1 MVKLNIETD
10 KFNIHDLQEFILV
23 TIDSFIDIPLLI
35 SAVCSLLVLA
45 FLIIMKIRN
54 TAKVSIVFYFVTGII
69 LVGSFYC
76 YYEEHYIYFVFSI
89 IFSFLIALP
98 YLIFKAFDNPKK
110 REEKKAAKKIA
121 ENANSKDSE
130 MVNKAVIAQIEEKN
144 KRIIDTNKDIISKM
158 SNFFSDGN
166 SMEKFLE
173 YCNDLLTQEINAD
186 GCVILIADDYD
197 NTLAVKSFKGSFPP
211 PYKLPDDLPH
221 KPIRVETNLRFAQFT
236 LQDNVFGEI
245 FKSGEAAFIPD
256 SIKDLRIYQNGP
268 EDFLRCGSYIFIPI
282 NQTDGTIGVIALS
295 RNPASEKFTK
305 QEFDSAVILADAIS
319 TAMKPLYSFLDYA
332 EHTELNKGGSI
343 ASKYQKD
350 LLPAKLPIISGIT
363 IGCFSNP
370 TENVCGD
377 FYDIIVSR
385 RNRIS
390 FIMADVAGKGMNSL
404 IVMIMIRAILRLAVN
419 TAQSAA
425 TILSWANRGI
435 CLETSK
441 IDHFASVA
449 LINYD
454 SISKTAEIA
463 TCGNNPV
470 YMYSASTKK
479 ITQISTPTEP
489 MGVTKDTVFK
499 DFKLDMNSGDILVT
513 CTDGLLESLNENG
526 VQYSSENLKKVIVK
540 NCNSNAKDITN
551 RIKDDLKKYVG
562 IAQQFDDQSILV
574 IKIQ

>member
-1 MVKLNIETD
+1 MFI
-10 KFNIHDLQEFILV
+10 FLQEFILV

-35 SAVCSLLVLA
+35 CAACSLAVLA

-54 TAKVSIVFYFVTGII
+54 TTKVSIVFYLLTGIV
-69 LVGSFYC
+69 LVGSLYC

-89 IFSFLIALP
+89 IVSQIVILP

-110 REEKKAAKKIA
+110 REAKKAAKKAA
-121 ENANSKDSE
+121 EASVSRDND
-130 MVNKAVIAQIEEKN
+130 MVSKAVIAQIEEKN
-144 KRIIDTNKDIISKM
+144 KRIIDTNKDIISKL
-158 SNFFSDGN
+158 SSFFSSDN
-166 SMEKFLE
+166 SMENFLE
-173 YCNDLLTQEINAD
+173 YCNDLLTKKINAD
-186 GCVILIADDYD
+186 GCVILVPDDYE

-221 KPIRVETNLRFAQFT
+221 KPIRVETNLRFAQFN
-236 LQDNVFGEI
+236 LQDNIFGEI
-245 FKSGEAAFIPD
+245 FTTGEPTLISD
-256 SIKDLRIYQNGP
+256 SIKDPRIYQNGP
-268 EDFLRCGSYIFIPI
+268 EEFLRCGSYIFAPI
-282 NQTDGTIGVIALS
+282 KQNDESTVGVIALS
-295 RNPASEKFTK
+295 RNPDNEKFSK
-305 QEFDSAVILADAIS
+305 EDFDTAVILADAIS

-350 LLPAKLPIISGIT
+350 LLPSKLPVISGIS

-370 TENVCGD
+370 AENVCGD

-385 RNRIS
+385 RDRIS
-390 FIMADVAGKGMNSL
+390 FVMADIAGKGMNSL

-435 CLETSK
+435 CLDTSK
-441 IDHFASVA
+441 IDHFASIA

-454 SISKTAEIA
+454 STNKTAEIA

-470 YMYSASTKK
+470 YLYTASSNE

-489 MGVTKDTVFK
+489 MGVTKETIFK
-499 DFKLDMNSGDILVT
+499 DFKLNLNSGDILVT

-526 VQYSSENLKKVIVK
+526 VQYSSDNLKKVITK
-540 NCNSNAKDITN
+540 NYASNAKEITN
-551 RIKDDLKKYVG
+551 RIKEDLKKYVG
-562 IAQQFDDQSILV
+562 ITQQYDDQSILV

>member
-1 MVKLNIETD
+1 M
-10 KFNIHDLQEFILV
+10 V

-35 SAVCSLLVLA
+35 CAACSLAVLA

-54 TAKVSIVFYFVTGII
+54 TTKVSIVFYLLTGIV
-69 LVGSFYC
+69 LVGSLYC

-89 IFSFLIALP
+89 IVSQIVILP

-110 REEKKAAKKIA
+110 REAKKAAKKAA
-121 ENANSKDSE
+121 EASVSRDND
-130 MVNKAVIAQIEEKN
+130 MVSKAVIAQIEEKN
-144 KRIIDTNKDIISKM
+144 KRIIDTNKDIISKL
-158 SNFFSDGN
+158 SSFFSSDN
-166 SMEKFLE
+166 SMENFLE
-173 YCNDLLTQEINAD
+173 YCNDLLTKKINAD
-186 GCVILIADDYD
+186 GCVILVPDDYE

-221 KPIRVETNLRFAQFT
+221 KPIRVETNLRFAQFN
-236 LQDNVFGEI
+236 LQDNIFGEI
-245 FKSGEAAFIPD
+245 FTTGEPVLISD
-256 SIKDLRIYQNGP
+256 SIKDPRIYQNGP
-268 EDFLRCGSYIFIPI
+268 EEFLRCGSYIFAPI
-282 NQTDGTIGVIALS
+282 KQNDESTVGVIALS
-295 RNPASEKFTK
+295 RNPDNEKFSK
-305 QEFDSAVILADAIS
+305 EDFDTAVILADAIS

-350 LLPAKLPIISGIT
+350 LLPSKLPVISGIS

-370 TENVCGD
+370 AENVCGD

-385 RNRIS
+385 RDRIS
-390 FIMADVAGKGMNSL
+390 FVMADIAGKGMNSL

-435 CLETSK
+435 CLDTSK
-441 IDHFASVA
+441 IDHFASIA

-454 SISKTAEIA
+454 STNKTAEIA

-470 YMYSASTKK
+470 YLYTASSNE

-489 MGVTKDTVFK
+489 MGVTKETIFK
-499 DFKLDMNSGDILVT
+499 DFKLNLNSGDILVT

-526 VQYSSENLKKVIVK
+526 VQYSSDNLKKVITK
-540 NCNSNAKDITN
+540 NYASNAKEITN
-551 RIKDDLKKYVG
+551 RIKEDLKKYVG
-562 IAQQFDDQSILV
+562 ITQQYDDQSILV

>member
-1 MVKLNIETD
+1 MFI
-10 KFNIHDLQEFILV
+10 FLQEFILV

-35 SAVCSLLVLA
+35 CAACSLAVLA

-54 TAKVSIVFYFVTGII
+54 TTKVSIVFYLLTGIV
-69 LVGSFYC
+69 LVGSLYC

-89 IFSFLIALP
+89 IVSQIVILP

-110 REEKKAAKKIA
+110 REAKKAAKKAA
-121 ENANSKDSE
+121 EASVSRDND
-130 MVNKAVIAQIEEKN
+130 MVSKAVIAQIEEKN
-144 KRIIDTNKDIISKM
+144 KRIIDTNKDIISKL
-158 SNFFSDGN
+158 SSFFSSDN
-166 SMEKFLE
+166 SMENFLE
-173 YCNDLLTQEINAD
+173 YCNDLLTKKINAD
-186 GCVILIADDYD
+186 GCVILVPDDYE

-221 KPIRVETNLRFAQFT
+221 KPIRVETNLRFAQFN
-236 LQDNVFGEI
+236 LQDNIFGEI
-245 FKSGEAAFIPD
+245 FTTGEPTLISD
-256 SIKDLRIYQNGP
+256 SIKDPRIYQNGP
-268 EDFLRCGSYIFIPI
+268 EEFLRCGSYIFAPI
-282 NQTDGTIGVIALS
+282 KQNDESTVGVIALS
-295 RNPASEKFTK
+295 RNPDNEKFSK
-305 QEFDSAVILADAIS
+305 EDFDTAVILADAIS

-350 LLPAKLPIISGIT
+350 LLPSKLPVISGIS

-370 TENVCGD
+370 AENVCGD

-385 RNRIS
+385 RDRIS
-390 FIMADVAGKGMNSL
+390 FVMADIAGKGMNSL

-435 CLETSK
+435 CLDTSK
-441 IDHFASVA
+441 IDHFASIA

-454 SISKTAEIA
+454 STNKTAEIA

-470 YMYSASTKK
+470 YLYTASSNE

-489 MGVTKDTVFK
+489 MGVTKETIFK
-499 DFKLDMNSGDILVT
+499 DFKLNLNSGDILVT
-513 CTDGLLESLNENG
+513 CTDGLLESLNENS
-526 VQYSSENLKKVIVK
+526 VQYSSDSLKKVITK
-540 NCNSNAKDITN
+540 NYASNAKEITN
-551 RIKDDLKKYVG
+551 RIKEDLKKYVG
-562 IAQQFDDQSILV
+562 ITQQYDDQSILV